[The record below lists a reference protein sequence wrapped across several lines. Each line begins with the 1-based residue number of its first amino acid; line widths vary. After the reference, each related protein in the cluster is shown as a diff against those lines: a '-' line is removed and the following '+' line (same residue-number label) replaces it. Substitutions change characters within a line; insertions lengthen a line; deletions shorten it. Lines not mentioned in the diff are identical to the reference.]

1 MIRRAEAGDIPAL
14 CGLVNGAFAIER
26 FLEGTRTDPERL
38 AGMLARGAVLLL
50 AGADGAPVA
59 CIYTEVRGGTGYV
72 GMLAVEP
79 GRQTGTPGRRMMR
92 AAEEHLRAA
101 GCEAIEISV
110 LSLRPELVGPYE
122 RYGFRVVGR
131 QAMAPN
137 RTMAVDAVCEE
148 IVMRKGL

>member
-1 MIRRAEAGDIPAL
+1 MIRLAEAEDIPAL
-14 CGLVNGAFAIER
+14 CGLVNRAFAIER

-38 AGMLARGAVLLL
+38 AGMLGRGAVLLAA
-50 AGADGAPVA
+50 AGGVPVA
-59 CIYTEVRGGTGYV
+59 CIFAEVRGDTGYV

-79 GRQTGTPGRRMMR
+79 GRQTGTLGRRMMR
-92 AAEEHLRAA
+92 AAEEYLRAA
-101 GCEAIEISV
+101 GCAAIEICV

-131 QAMAPN
+131 QEMAPN